1 MADWPTKGVESMC
14 GVGKAKYDKI
24 MRIMDRV
31 ELWTRRAAQGL
42 VVAAVL
48 VCLLAPGLVAY
59 AQGET
64 PPDEAADNLVTIF
77 TDLAK
82 LFINVMY
89 GLIMLAFAVG
99 TVKAG
104 LGAQAAQAFGLAGRV
119 SMEMM
124 SLVGGIVVFAI
135 ALMALPLANMII
147 DTVSANLFG
156 DGFTIEIHNPL
167 AP

>member
-1 MADWPTKGVESMC
+1 MSRTRENEREMVVRVLDGVEPW
-14 GVGKAKYDKI
+14 A
-24 MRIMDRV
+24 RRV
-31 ELWTRRAAQGL
+31 AQGL
-42 VVAAVL
+42 VIAA
-48 VCLLAPGLVAY
+48 LLAFLLVPSASVH
-59 AQGET
+59 AQGGN
-64 PPDEAADNLVTIF
+64 PPDEAANNLVMIF

-99 TVKAG
+99 TVKSG

-156 DGFTIEIHNPL
+156 SGFTVDIHNPF